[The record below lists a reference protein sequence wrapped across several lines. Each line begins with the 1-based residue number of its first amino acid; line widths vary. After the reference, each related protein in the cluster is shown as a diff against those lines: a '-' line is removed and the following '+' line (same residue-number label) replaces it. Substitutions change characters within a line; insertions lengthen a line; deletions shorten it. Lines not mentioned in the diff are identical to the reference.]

1 MATRPH
7 AAPLAQGVA
16 WAYFFEQEEQCPSG
30 MDSECAGVGAKCTGA
45 PSFVCKTAD
54 EISACEIDPACSM
67 DDIGG
72 GLKDHPMEAV
82 TMILVV
88 GLFIYS
94 LLTALQMLQHCN
106 SDMRKLA

>member
-1 MATRPH
+1 MMTCPR
-7 AAPLAQGVA
+7 AASLVQGVA

-30 MDSECAGVGAKCTGA
+30 TDSECTGVGAKCTGA

-67 DDIGG
+67 DDISG

-94 LLTALQMLQHCN
+94 LLQALPMLQHCN
-106 SDMRKLA
+106 ADMRKLA

>member
-1 MATRPH
+1 MATRAH
-7 AAPLAQGVA
+7 AALLVQGVA

-30 MDSECAGVGAKCTGA
+30 TDGECNGVGAKCT
-45 PSFVCKTAD
+45 PSFVRKTVD

-72 GLKDHPMEAV
+72 GLKDHPMEAI

-88 GLFIYS
+88 GLFLYS
-94 LLTALQMLQHCN
+94 LLTALPMLQHCN
-106 SDMRKLA
+106 ADMRKLA

>member
-30 MDSECAGVGAKCTGA
+30 MDSECAGVGATCTPA
-45 PSFVCKTAD
+45 FVCKTAH

-67 DDIGG
+67 DDISG

-82 TMILVV
+82 TMVV
-88 GLFIYS
+88 S
-94 LLTALQMLQHCN
+94 
-106 SDMRKLA
+106 